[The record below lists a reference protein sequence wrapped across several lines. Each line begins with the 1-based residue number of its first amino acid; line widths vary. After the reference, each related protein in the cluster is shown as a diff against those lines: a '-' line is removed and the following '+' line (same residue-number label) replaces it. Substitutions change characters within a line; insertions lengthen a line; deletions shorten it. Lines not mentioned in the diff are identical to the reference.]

1 MNTNTKHVIIGLVL
15 LVALVVAM
23 VIIKVPP
30 VSAPV
35 SEAPAADQ
43 QDFAPVGKMPAGTEP
58 SAQVSSIM
66 DSKWVWVKTMMSD
79 DAIKMPNRAGA
90 FTVTFSADGHVSGTT
105 DCNGFGG
112 DYSMGTEG
120 VMSFGPF
127 MSTQMYCEESQE
139 SLFTKDLSNVS
150 RMMIDQSGNLVL
162 MLKYDS
168 GSMIFQRK

>member
-1 MNTNTKHVIIGLVL
+1 MKTTTKHVVVGLVL
-15 LVALVVAM
+15 LVALIVAM
-23 VIIKVPP
+23 VIVKVPP
-30 VSAPV
+30 AS
-35 SEAPAADQ
+35 APAADDTVSDQ
-43 QDFAPVGKMPAGTEP
+43 QTQEPVAKMPAGTEP
-58 SAQVSSIM
+58 SAQISSIM
-66 DSKWVWVKTMMSD
+66 GSKWVWIKTMMSD
-79 DAIKMPNRAGA
+79 DAIKMPSRLGA

-112 DYSMGTEG
+112 DYSVGTEG

-127 MSTQMYCEESQE
+127 VSTQMYCEKSQE

-168 GSMIFQRK
+168 GSMIFQRQ